1 MICGERSSGF
11 IMFDILSEKSIFII
25 THIFFV
31 LEVCKFIRYKANSH
45 DLLWLT

>member
-1 MICGERSSGF
+1 MLCGERSSGF
-11 IMFDILSEKSIFII
+11 IMSDILSEKSIFIVTRI
-25 THIFFV
+25 IV